1 MSSSNETL
9 RTVCF
14 TLMLA
19 LTRHKIDVCDKEKL
33 SRYMASI
40 SRIKAIQAFEV
51 TARKGSFVAAAT
63 ELNVTPAAVGQQVR
77 ALESWLGVPLFRR
90 LEHGSKRLVATE
102 AAEAALLDLRDGFAR
117 IESGV
122 RKLRERRASDVI
134 TVTASQAFVAK
145 WLLPRLEDFSVSCP
159 RIDVRLEVTDRL
171 VDLAHGEADI
181 AVRCGA
187 GRWSG
192 ISATRLMDEEV
203 FPVCSPELL
212 HAIGGLR
219 DVRALAKQNLIH
231 DATMKNEM
239 VFPTWEQWF
248 AQTGVRGGEA
258 TRGLKINSSAAV
270 IQAAINGQGFVLA
283 RRVLVADDL
292 KNKRLVRLF
301 PAIQWPVRWSYFV
314 VCTQSSLAKPSIKA
328 FHDWLVETAHA
339 SSAVLD

>member
-1 MSSSNETL
+1 MPSSNEL
-9 RTVCF
+9 SRTECS
-14 TLMLA
+14 TDMPALA
-19 LTRHKIDVCDKEKL
+19 RHKIERYDKEKL
-33 SRYMASI
+33 SHNMTTL
-40 SRIKAIQAFEV
+40 SRLKAIQAFEV
-51 TARKGSFVAAAT
+51 TARNGSFVGAAT
-63 ELNVTPAAVGQQVR
+63 ELNVTAAAVGQQVR
-77 ALESWLGVPLFRR
+77 ALESWLGMPLFRR
-90 LEHGSKRLVATE
+90 LEHGNKRLVATE

-117 IESGV
+117 IESGL

-145 WLLPRLEDFSVSCP
+145 WLLPRLEDFSALYP
-159 RIDVRLEVTDRL
+159 QIDVRLEVTDRI

-187 GRWSG
+187 GRWAG
-192 ISATRLMDEEV
+192 VRATRLMDEEV

-212 HAIGGLR
+212 KAIGGLR

-270 IQAAINGQGFVLA
+270 IQAAINGQGFALA

-292 KNKRLVRLF
+292 TNKRLVRLF
-301 PAIQWPVRWSYFV
+301 PTIKWLVRWSYFAV
-314 VCTQSSLAKPSIKA
+314 STQSSLTKPSIKA
-328 FHDWLVETAHA
+328 YHDWLVKTAQT
-339 SSAVLD
+339 